1 MYCICRIP
9 TVHGQ
14 DALVGRSILFHWG
27 SIGWHMGTL
36 TRRNYDGRSKRGGK
50 NTNFYV
56 HYEVDDDEVA
66 TVLSLE
72 DYGGDDECSW
82 LLLEPAAPAVALAE

>member
-1 MYCICRIP
+1 MYCTCRIP
-9 TVHGQ
+9 
-14 DALVGRSILFHWG
+14 
-27 SIGWHMGTL
+27 

-50 NTNFYV
+50 NTNFYI

-82 LLLEPAAPAVALAE
+82 LLLVARARCAGRCGVRCVCGDVCVTVVS

>member
-1 MYCICRIP
+1 MDRM
-9 TVHGQ
+9 HSSH
-14 DALVGRSILFHWG
+14 VGRSILFHWGWG